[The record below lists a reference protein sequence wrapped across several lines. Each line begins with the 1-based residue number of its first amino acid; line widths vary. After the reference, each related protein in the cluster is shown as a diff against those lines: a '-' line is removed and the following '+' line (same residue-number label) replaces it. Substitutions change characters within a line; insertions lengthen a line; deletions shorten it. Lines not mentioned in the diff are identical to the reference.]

1 MDVALPAH
9 MQCRIRAQLWLTGKV
24 PVIWFNSA
32 EPFCRIID
40 YRIIICVILAAFVMH
55 QIRINKAVLFLFTT
69 ILLLSG
75 LLPVHAKSKV
85 IRYGNQQID
94 LVYDWKLNTAERE
107 NSHSWLRR
115 VADALI
121 TVYGELPQD
130 KFTINLRKTS
140 SNSGPVPWGQVS
152 RDPSEILLVI
162 NPDYGFDEI
171 LGDWTAFHEISHL
184 LIPYR
189 GYGDLWFSE
198 GLATYYQNI
207 IRARSGLITEVDL
220 WDRIISGFE
229 RGHAQNQW
237 SHLSLS
243 VVSDNMREYPA
254 YMRVHW
260 SGVHYWLST
269 DVRLRQSGKSLDN
282 ALKKL
287 RDCCAGRSMSAEE
300 IAIKLDELS
309 NENIFLDRFEQYRVS
324 NAMMDYRK
332 LKRDLGLVRHDN
344 RLVLIPEAR
353 LEEIRNSIY
362 RGG

>member
-1 MDVALPAH
+1 MFCA
-9 MQCRIRAQLWLTGKV
+9 CRH
-24 PVIWFNSA
+24 SS
-32 EPFCRIID
+32 EPFCRIVD
-40 YRIIICVILAAFVMH
+40 YRITTCVNLAAFVMH
-55 QIRINKAVLFLFTT
+55 QIRINKAVLILFTVVL
-69 ILLLSG
+69 LLLSYS
-75 LLPVHAKSKV
+75 PADAKSKV
-85 IRYGNQQID
+85 IRYENQQIE
-94 LVYDWKLNTAERE
+94 LVYDGALDLVERQ
-107 NSHSWLRR
+107 NSHSWLQR
-115 VADALI
+115 VADALM

-130 KFTINLRKTS
+130 RFTINLRKTS

-207 IRARSGLITEVDL
+207 IRARSDLISESGM

-237 SHLSLS
+237 SHLGLS
-243 VVSDNMREYPA
+243 EVSDNMREYPA

-260 SGVHYWLST
+260 SGVHYWLSM
-269 DVRLRQSGKSLDN
+269 DVTLRQNGKSLDD

-287 RDCCAGRSMSAEE
+287 KDCCANRSMSAKD
-300 IAIKLDELS
+300 IAIKLDELTA
-309 NENIFLDRFEQYRVS
+309 EHIFLPMFEQYRDS
-324 NAMMDYRK
+324 YAMPDYRPI
-332 LKRDLGLVRHDN
+332 LQELGLALDDN
-344 RLVLIPEAR
+344 RLVYTPEAPLR
-353 LEEIRNSIY
+353 EIRYSIY
-362 RGG
+362 RGV